1 VSDINQAIV
10 DARKVNDLGG
20 AAVLRITLKDAERM
34 YERHW
39 AFRPSTRHATAVPF
53 YTCARLNLLSSIY
66 TYVFERYKFFVAEL
80 RAWLRGP
87 DNLPLGDARAAEADA
102 CSALLQT

>member
-1 VSDINQAIV
+1 MAGLCCSQVSDINQAIV

-34 YERHW
+34 
-39 AFRPSTRHATAVPF
+39 
-53 YTCARLNLLSSIY
+53 
-66 TYVFERYKFFVAEL
+66 YKFFVAEL